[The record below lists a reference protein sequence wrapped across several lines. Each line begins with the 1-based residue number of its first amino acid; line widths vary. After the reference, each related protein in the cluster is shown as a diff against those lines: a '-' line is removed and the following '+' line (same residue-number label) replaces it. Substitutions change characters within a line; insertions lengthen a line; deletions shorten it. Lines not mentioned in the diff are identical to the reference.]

1 MDGFQDR
8 RYTSDHTEDR
18 ALSHEIGAEG
28 LVSRAHRRL
37 AVPSE
42 LTSLA
47 ELDVLYEEDPAAIW
61 TFMRPSGRPSFTPH
75 MLGDFE
81 RWQDLIGKNFG
92 PDKVP
97 LRYLLLGSRA
107 PGVFCFGG
115 DLELFAQLI
124 QRGDR
129 DGLRHY
135 GYRCVRIL
143 ERNIR
148 ALDLPLIT
156 IGLVQGQALGGGFE
170 ALLSFDFIIA
180 ERSATFGLPEIMFGL
195 FPGMGAHA
203 ILTRKLG
210 AAMADRLILS
220 QETWSAERM
229 YELGLV
235 HQLVDDGEG
244 IEAAKEFMAK
254 SERKHSGLVAAK
266 KATRIASPTR
276 LSELCQIVD
285 LWADAALELSP
296 TDLKLMKRLAA
307 AQTRLADKTRA
318 A

>member
-1 MDGFQDR
+1 MDGFQDHGR
-8 RYTSDHTEDR
+8 NIEYAGDR
-18 ALSHEIGAEG
+18 SQERGTTAEE
-28 LVSRAHRRL
+28 LVDRSHRRL
-37 AVPSE
+37 AVPRE
-42 LTSLA
+42 LTSLE
-47 ELDVLYEEDPAAIW
+47 ELDVLYEEDRSAIW

-81 RWQDLIGKNFG
+81 RWQDLIGQNFG

-124 QRGDR
+124 ERGDR

-180 ERSATFGLPEIMFGL
+180 EKSATFGLPEIMFGL

-235 HQLVDDGEG
+235 HQLAEDGEG

-254 SERKHSGLVAAK
+254 SERKHSGLVASK

-285 LWADAALELSP
+285 VWADAALELSS
-296 TDLKLMKRLAA
+296 TDLKLMKRLAS
-307 AQTRLADKTRA
+307 AQTRLVDKARVA
-318 A
+318 